1 MAIGGVY
8 LENIFSFFESW
19 YTKIISIIIIILI
32 GFIIGRVAGR
42 IVLKVL
48 HDIEVDKIFKKAA
61 GVSINIE
68 RSLSSFVTYFIYFI
82 TIITVLNQLNVTTTI
97 LQMISAAVIIVFT
110 VSVVLAIKDF
120 VPNVFAG
127 FYIYRKKLAK
137 EGDIMKVKG
146 MEGRVVEIG
155 LVETKFRTKKGDMIY
170 IPNSV
175 FTKTEVIKPAAGAM
189 KRAKKN

>member
-1 MAIGGVY
+1 MTINSVY
-8 LENIFSFFESW
+8 LKNLFSFFEGW
-19 YTKIISIIIIILI
+19 YARIISIMIIILI

-42 IVLKVL
+42 IVLKLL

-68 RSLSSFVTYFIYFI
+68 RSLSSFVAYFIYFI
-82 TIITVLNQLNVTTTI
+82 TIITVLNQLNVTTII
-97 LQMISAAVIIVFT
+97 LQMISAAIIIVFII
-110 VSVVLAIKDF
+110 SVALAIKDF
-120 VPNVFAG
+120 VPNMFAG
-127 FYIYRKKLAK
+127 FYIYRKELAK
-137 EGDIMKVKG
+137 EGDIIKVKG

-155 LVETKFRTKKGDMIY
+155 LVETKFKTKNGDMVH

-175 FTKTEVIKPAAGAM
+175 LTTTEIIKPAAEAM